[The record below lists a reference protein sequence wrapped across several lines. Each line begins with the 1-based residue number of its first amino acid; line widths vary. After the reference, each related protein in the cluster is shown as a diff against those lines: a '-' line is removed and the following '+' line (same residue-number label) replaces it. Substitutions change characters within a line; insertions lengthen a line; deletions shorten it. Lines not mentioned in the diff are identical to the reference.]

1 MGQMLETRRRM
12 IRTRGRAMR
21 LIRRASSGVPQQAVD
36 LIGFPRL
43 YRPGEIEGSIQ
54 QGDQQVEILNDEIA
68 AAGFGQPGTGQ
79 KLILDGREVTL
90 QGSRPVYEGATVIG
104 HSLWVRG

>member
-21 LIRRASSGVPQQAVD
+21 LIRRATNGVPQQAVD

-54 QGDQQVEILNDEIA
+54 QGDQQVEVLNDEIA
-68 AAGFGQPGTGQ
+68 AAGFGAPSTGQ
-79 KLILDGREVTL
+79 KLLLDGREATI
-90 QGSRPVYEGATVIG
+90 QGSRPVYEGAAVIG